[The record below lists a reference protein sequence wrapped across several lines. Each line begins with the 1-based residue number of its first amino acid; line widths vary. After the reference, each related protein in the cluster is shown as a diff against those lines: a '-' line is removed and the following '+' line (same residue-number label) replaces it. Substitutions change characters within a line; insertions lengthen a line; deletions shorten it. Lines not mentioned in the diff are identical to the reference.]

1 VQRDGGRGLRVSVRD
16 SGPGMSPKEVE
27 GAFKPFHTSKPKGI
41 GIGLPLARRIVQRFG
56 GSIALAS
63 TPGTGTTVDVLLPAT

>member
-1 VQRDGGRGLRVSVRD
+1 VQ
-16 SGPGMSPKEVE
+16 
-27 GAFKPFHTSKPKGI
+27 GAFKPFHTTKPKGI

-63 TPGTGTTVDVLLPAT
+63 TPGAGTTVDVLLPAT